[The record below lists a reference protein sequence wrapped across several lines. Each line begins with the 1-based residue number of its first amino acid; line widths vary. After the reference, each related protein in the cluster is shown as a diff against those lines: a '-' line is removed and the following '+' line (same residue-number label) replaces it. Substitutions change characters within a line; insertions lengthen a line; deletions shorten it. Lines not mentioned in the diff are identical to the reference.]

1 MMPAYEIKIT
11 KQAFKDIKMLSPK
24 LKDKLKGILVNSIAE
39 NPFGGKKLIGELQG
53 NYSFRLTF
61 KDRIVY
67 SIDETNKTVYIKR
80 ARTHYGE

>member
-11 KQAFKDIKMLSPK
+11 KQAFKDIKTLSPK
-24 LKDKLKGILVNSIAE
+24 LKDKLKAILVNSIAE
-39 NPFGGKKLIGELQG
+39 DPFNGKKLIGELQG
-53 NYSFRLTF
+53 NYSVRLTL

-67 SIDETNKTVYIKR
+67 SVDEANKTVYIKR